1 MLIRGDDMDA
11 FFASLSEIS
20 SLLLPTLGAVSLVFL
35 IVVLKKV
42 YDLLK
47 EVIVIVSH
55 MDQTLKVVDETLT
68 EIQAPVKTVANVA
81 RGIDTVTNLT
91 QHSLVSVSKLFIDNF
106 DLIQSWFKSLFKPK
120 EHKESV
126 FEPDEGES
134 I

>member
-1 MLIRGDDMDA
+1 MDA

-106 DLIQSWFKSLFKPK
+106 DLIQSWFKSLFKSK
-120 EHKESV
+120 EQKETV